1 MVCDRPPPLDG
12 VRKRELDG
20 PESGFVEAMVRARE
34 GVGKILKKPEG
45 RVGWVT
51 QN

>member
-1 MVCDRPPPLDG
+1 MVCDRRPPP
-12 VRKRELDG
+12 RWKRELDG
-20 PESGFVEAMVRARE
+20 PESELEEAMVRARE
-34 GVGKILKKPEG
+34 GVRKILKKPEG